1 MILYQ
6 KDDKLIL
13 DTDLKIEGNTLE
25 IGKDETAYLK
35 IGTSVIDGKAAP
47 VLTRITVAGMK
58 TEYNENDT
66 LDLTGVVV
74 TAYYDDQTSKKPV
87 TDYTTTP
94 AAGTALTTSN
104 TQVVFSYTDG
114 DITKTLTKSITVKA
128 AESPQ
133 E

>member
-25 IGKDETAYLK
+25 IGKEETAYVK
-35 IGTSVIDGKAAP
+35 IGTKVVDGKAAP
-47 VLTRITVAGMK
+47 VLTKITVAGMK

-66 LDLTGVVV
+66 LDLTGVTV
-74 TAYYDDQTSKKPV
+74 TAYYNDETSKPV
-87 TDYTTTP
+87 TGYTTTP
-94 AAGTALTTSN
+94 TAGTALTTAN

-114 DITKTLTKSITVKA
+114 DVTKTRTKSITVKA
-128 AESPQ
+128 AESP
-133 E
+133 EE

>member
-13 DTDLKIEGNTLE
+13 NTDLKIEGNTLE

-47 VLTRITVAGMK
+47 VLTKITVAGMK
-58 TEYNENDT
+58 TQYNENDT
-66 LDLTGVVV
+66 LDLNGVTV
-74 TAYYDDQTSKKPV
+74 TAYYDDETSKTV
-87 TDYTTTP
+87 TEYTTTP
-94 AAGTALTTSN
+94 TEGTALTTAN

-114 DITKTLTKSITVKA
+114 DITKTQTKSITVTA
-128 AESPQ
+128 V
-133 E
+133 